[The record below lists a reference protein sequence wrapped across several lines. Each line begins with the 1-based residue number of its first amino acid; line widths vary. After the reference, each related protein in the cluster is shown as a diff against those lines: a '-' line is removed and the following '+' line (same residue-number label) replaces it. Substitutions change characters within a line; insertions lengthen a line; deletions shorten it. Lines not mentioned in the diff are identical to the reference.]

1 MRALLINAVCGI
13 RSTGRICTDLAR
25 DLECRGYEVKIAYGR
40 EKVPVEYQKY
50 GVRIG
55 NPVDV
60 YWHALMTRIFDDRGF
75 WSRIATKRFLKWAD
89 DYNPDLLWLHNLH
102 DYFINIEMLFD
113 WIKRRPDME
122 VKWTQHDCW
131 AFTGHC
137 MYFTL
142 SKCEQWQECCL
153 RCPNKMHFPH
163 DSLFYRCK
171 RNFERKSAAFAG
183 VKHMMLIAPSQWLAD
198 LAQQS
203 TLGEYPVQVI
213 HNTIDT
219 EIFKPVLSDF
229 RERYGL
235 EKKKIVL
242 GVASVWS
249 ARKGLDDFLQ
259 LAQMLDSSCTI
270 VLVGLSKK
278 QIQRLPNGVIGIQR
292 TNNVAELCGIYSTAD
307 VFVNPTY
314 EDTYPTTNLEA
325 QACGTPCITYRTGG
339 SPESVPGENVI
350 ETGDVGALARRILE
364 VVEKNEKNL
373 LFGPFVS
380 GGKGTD
386 RT

>member
-1 MRALLINAVCGI
+1 
-13 RSTGRICTDLAR
+13 
-25 DLECRGYEVKIAYGR
+25 
-40 EKVPVEYQKY
+40 
-50 GVRIG
+50 
-55 NPVDV
+55 
-60 YWHALMTRIFDDRGF
+60 
-75 WSRIATKRFLKWAD
+75 
-89 DYNPDLLWLHNLH
+89 
-102 DYFINIEMLFD
+102 
-113 WIKRRPDME
+113 
-122 VKWTQHDCW
+122 
-131 AFTGHC
+131 
-137 MYFTL
+137 
-142 SKCEQWQECCL
+142 
-153 RCPNKMHFPH
+153 
-163 DSLFYRCK
+163 
-171 RNFERKSAAFAG
+171 
-183 VKHMMLIAPSQWLAD
+183 MMLIAPSQWLAD